1 MHLDFG
7 TAFWALAALS
17 ALAALVYGLAFL
29 NRPPSLLRAGV
40 KTLFMAALAGAFIA
54 AHAPAPLI
62 LALGAAALGDFF
74 LAFDKTWTLG
84 LGILSFLIMQLLYAL
99 MFFGLWMLSG
109 DNSPL
114 WPRYAM
120 MAVLV
125 IVTLGFLVWIG
136 PKLKWLALGVVPYSL
151 AIAAMACMAM
161 WLPWAGWPA
170 MLGVVSFVV
179 SDGVLSAEL
188 FKLASDA
195 PARRIT
201 APIVWWSYAGA
212 QALIVWGIVRAAE
225 VMQ

>member
-1 MHLDFG
+1 MGCCVVGIVERFDTNCRVDAFAEDLDLECRSG
-7 TAFWALAALS
+7 SAVGGSYVTQRDAAIEREAPS
-17 ALAALVYGLAFL
+17 AG
-29 NRPPSLLRAGV
+29 G
-40 KTLFMAALAGAFIA
+40 
-54 AHAPAPLI
+54 H
-62 LALGAAALGDFF
+62 D
-74 LAFDKTWTLG
+74 
-84 LGILSFLIMQLLYAL
+84 
-99 MFFGLWMLSG
+99 
-109 DNSPL
+109 
-114 WPRYAM
+114 
-120 MAVLV
+120 
-125 IVTLGFLVWIG
+125 
-136 PKLKWLALGVVPYSL
+136 PYSL

>member
-125 IVTLGFLVWIG
+125 STRSGLRRRYSSN
-136 PKLKWLALGVVPYSL
+136 AYSL
-151 AIAAMACMAM
+151 
-161 WLPWAGWPA
+161 
-170 MLGVVSFVV
+170 FVRM
-179 SDGVLSAEL
+179 SSR
-188 FKLASDA
+188 
-195 PARRIT
+195 PARQTRWATGSTSRSATARRGDCSVPLRRIS
-201 APIVWWSYAGA
+201 A
-212 QALIVWGIVRAAE
+212 
-225 VMQ
+225 

>member
-7 TAFWALAALS
+7 TPFWALAALS
-17 ALAALVYGLAFL
+17 ASAALLYGIVFL
-29 NRPPSLLRAGV
+29 NRPPSLLRAAV
-40 KTLFMAALAGAFIA
+40 KTLFMASLAGAFLV
-54 AHAPAPLI
+54 AHAPPPLI
-62 LALGAAALGDFF
+62 FALGAAALGDFF
-74 LAFDKTWTLG
+74 LAFDKTWALG
-84 LGILSFLIMQLLYAL
+84 LGILSFLFMQVLYLL

-120 MAVLV
+120 MAIIV
-125 IVTLGFLVWIG
+125 IASLGFLVWIA

-170 MLGVVSFVV
+170 MLGVISFVV
-179 SDGVLSAEL
+179 SDGVLSTEL
-188 FKLASDA
+188 FKLGPDA
-195 PARRIT
+195 PVRRIT
-201 APIVWWSYAGA
+201 APLVWWTYAGA
-212 QALIVWGIVRAAE
+212 QALIVWGIVRAAG